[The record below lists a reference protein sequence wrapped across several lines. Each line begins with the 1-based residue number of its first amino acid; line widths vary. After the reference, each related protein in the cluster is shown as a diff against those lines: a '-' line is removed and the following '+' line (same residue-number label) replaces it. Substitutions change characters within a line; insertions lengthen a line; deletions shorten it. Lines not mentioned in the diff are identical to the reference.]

1 MATHHDRRVMAHLV
15 PEKHPQGDFFVLD
28 IHDANPRDDLAS
40 MEHPLFALRAGD
52 KRIRTYERNGY
63 TVQVQPGAFG
73 CATIHDKDIWLF
85 CISQL
90 VAAQNKGREISRT
103 VRFTAHEFLVA
114 TNRPTSGVG
123 YERMS
128 AAMRRLA
135 GTRVETNIETADRRE
150 RGFFGLIESA
160 RVIERD
166 KDERMVAIEITLP
179 EWLYRSIK
187 ANQVKAINRDY
198 FRLRKPLDR
207 RIYELARKH
216 CGDQPKWCVG
226 IKTLHQKS
234 GSGSKLF
241 KFRAAIK
248 SLVEVQ
254 VLPDYRMVFD
264 AQTDAVT
271 FYSKGAKGGREQMR
285 DLKRSLVR

>member
-1 MATHHDRRVMAHLV
+1 MATEHDKRVMAHLV

-28 IHDANPRDDLAS
+28 MHDANPRDDLAS

-52 KRIRTYERNGY
+52 KRIRTYERNGHA
-63 TVQVQPGAFG
+63 VQVQPGAFG

-90 VAAQNKGREISRT
+90 VGAQNKGREISRT
-103 VRFTAHEFLVA
+103 VRFTAHEFLIA
-114 TNRPTSGVG
+114 TNRRTDGDS

-128 AAMRRLA
+128 AAMDRLK
-135 GTRVETNIETADRRE
+135 GTTIKTDIKTDGRRE
-150 RGFFGLIESA
+150 RGWFGLIESA

-248 SLVEVQ
+248 SLVEAR
-254 VLPDYRMVFD
+254 VLPDYHMAFD
-264 AQTDAVT
+264 AQADAIT
-271 FYSKGAKGGREQMR
+271 FYNRGPKGGQEQLR
-285 DLKRSLVR
+285 DVRKSLRS

>member
-40 MEHPLFALRAGD
+40 MEHPLFSLKAGD
-52 KRIRTYERNGY
+52 RRIRTYERNGY

-103 VRFTAHEFLVA
+103 VQFTAHEFLAA
-114 TNRPTSGVG
+114 TNRNTDGRG
-123 YERMS
+123 YEQFGN
-128 AAMRRLA
+128 ALARLRQ
-135 GTRVETNIETADRRE
+135 TTIETNIKTDGYRE
-150 RGFFGLIESA
+150 RRGFGLVDSW

-166 KDERMVAIEITLP
+166 GDQRMIAVEVTLP
-179 EWLYRSIK
+179 DWLYRSIK
-187 ANQVKAINRDY
+187 ANQVKAISREY
-198 FRLRKPLDR
+198 FRLRKALDR
-207 RIYELARKH
+207 RIYELVRKH
-216 CGDQPKWCVG
+216 CGDQPKWRVG
-226 IKTLHQKS
+226 IKTLYEKS
-234 GSGSKLF
+234 GSRTALR

-248 SLVEVQ
+248 ELVEARA
-254 VLPDYRMVFD
+254 LPDYRMTFD
-264 AQTDAVT
+264 AEADAVT
-271 FYSKGAKGGREQMR
+271 FYSTGTKGGAAQLH
-285 DLKRSLVR
+285 DLRQKLVR